1 MKYKLKLQTKTMK
14 SNDNSI
20 PLSLGGLGWCC
31 VSGTW
36 AAWGLKA
43 GVWWVGGGSWGGSAS
58 RWASLEPEL
67 LVLWGWEH
75 NLRIHSSHLRA
86 QPSYKEQSA
95 LGTGKGFQ
103 SEIVFKTPNYWFLIS
118 PVLVGVPSPQYQIPS
133 TSQGAQGLGFV
144 WGVMVKGKE
153 VRRHT
158 PWHILP

>member
-1 MKYKLKLQTKTMK
+1 M
-14 SNDNSI
+14 
-20 PLSLGGLGWCC
+20 G
-31 VSGTW
+31 
-36 AAWGLKA
+36 
-43 GVWWVGGGSWGGSAS
+43 
-58 RWASLEPEL
+58 
-67 LVLWGWEH
+67 
-75 NLRIHSSHLRA
+75 
-86 QPSYKEQSA
+86 YKEQSA